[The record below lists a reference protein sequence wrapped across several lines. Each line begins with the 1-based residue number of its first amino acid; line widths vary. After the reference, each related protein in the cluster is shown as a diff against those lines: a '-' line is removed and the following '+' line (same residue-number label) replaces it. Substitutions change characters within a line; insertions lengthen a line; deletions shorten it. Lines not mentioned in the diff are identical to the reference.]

1 MSAPFS
7 LSSTRWRKSSY
18 SGGDNGSCVEVADGI
33 PTHLPV
39 RDSKNPTGAA
49 LTIPNATWTA
59 FIAGLT
65 TSTLGPGARRDTR

>member
-1 MSAPFS
+1 M
-7 LSSTRWRKSSY
+7 
-18 SGGDNGSCVEVADGI
+18 ADGI
-33 PTHLPV
+33 PAHLPV

-65 TSTLGPGARRDTR
+65 TSTLGPEARRDTR